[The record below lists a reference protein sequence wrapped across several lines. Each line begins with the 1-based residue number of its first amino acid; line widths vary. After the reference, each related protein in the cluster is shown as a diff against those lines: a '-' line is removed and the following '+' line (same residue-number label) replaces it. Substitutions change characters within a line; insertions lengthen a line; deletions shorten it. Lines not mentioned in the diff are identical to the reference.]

1 LKKIGRKFLNL
12 ISLFDFTYPHFG
24 GIIVL
29 TLFNSML
36 GNLEPEERVMAEE
49 KAQLENHLAAKRKA
63 IAVCNQG
70 VVQKL
75 YDVISELGWDCYDN
89 VTVEIGGT
97 SVSGID
103 VGEEY
108 NKKWQSPIGTRK
120 YNKDA
125 FIIIKNQDRRDLTK
139 SQPFAEGE
147 FKPAH
152 PYEDKK

>member
-1 LKKIGRKFLNL
+1 MPPLWGYNSINR
-12 ISLFDFTYPHFG
+12 
-24 GIIVL
+24 
-29 TLFNSML
+29 FNPML
-36 GNLEPEERVMAEE
+36 GKLDPEENVMDETIS
-49 KAQLENHLAAKRKA
+49 KRKA

-70 VVQKL
+70 VVQEL
-75 YDVISELGWDCYDN
+75 YNVIAKLGWDCYDN